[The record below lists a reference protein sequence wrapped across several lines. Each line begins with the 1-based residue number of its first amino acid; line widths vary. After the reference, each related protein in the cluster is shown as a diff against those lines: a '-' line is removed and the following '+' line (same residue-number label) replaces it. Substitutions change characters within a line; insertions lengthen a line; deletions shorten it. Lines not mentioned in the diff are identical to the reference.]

1 MRNSFASLLFGAAL
15 TLSVLPVVAQQ
26 EISNNQPVT
35 RVSSAEETRIQG
47 KMNLDFKKGLI
58 DSTQLSAMQRDFD
71 AILVH
76 EDDFKARGLTSS
88 GAKTISSQ
96 LAAFELRLD
105 KAAGVSNTAA
115 AERLSG
121 PRVNK
126 NNEGL
131 SSVAPTR

>member
-1 MRNSFASLLFGAAL
+1 
-15 TLSVLPVVAQQ
+15 
-26 EISNNQPVT
+26 
-35 RVSSAEETRIQG
+35 
-47 KMNLDFKKGLI
+47 MNLDFKKGLI

-105 KAAGVSNTAA
+105 KAAGVSTTAA
-115 AERLSG
+115 AESLSG